1 MDLYKNI
8 IENKVMLYNLAIE
21 YYNNID
27 EEYREECLVSPK
39 SISIL
44 MDHDFIVTPSI
55 KIRLELRS
63 QDEQKVIGDYFLYIN
78 EEREFVDEFLIYKD

>member
-1 MDLYKNI
+1 MDLNI
-8 IENKVMLYNLAIE
+8 ILKNKEEYYRLATD

-55 KIRLELRS
+55 EIKSELSSVEKQNRM
-63 QDEQKVIGDYFLYIN
+63 GNYFLYIN
-78 EEREFVDEFLIYKD
+78 EQKEFIDEFHIRH

>member
-8 IENKVMLYNLAIE
+8 IEDKVMLYNLAVA

-27 EEYREECLVSPK
+27 EECREKCLASPK

-44 MDHDFIVTPSI
+44 MDHDFIVTPCI
-55 KIRLELRS
+55 EIRLELSS
-63 QDEQKVIGDYFLYIN
+63 QQEQKTIGNYFLYID
-78 EEREFVDEFLIYKD
+78 EEKVFVDEFLIYK